1 MTARPLSIHGAWLL
15 QSRVFADDR
24 GTFSEWFK
32 SSLLKELTGESF
44 EPVQAN
50 VSVSNAGVIRGIHY
64 SLAPEGQAKLV
75 TVLHGSIL
83 DVVVDVRI
91 GSPTLGKYESA
102 VLRAGDGQAMF
113 LRHDM
118 AHAFQ
123 ALEDNTVVS
132 YLVSSEYSP
141 TYETE
146 ISPSCSTLNLQWSTD
161 LQAILSDKDSNAA
174 NLVTQESLGKL
185 PVIRNASGGQNK

>member
-1 MTARPLSIHGAWLL
+1 MTAKPLSIHGAWLL

-32 SSLLKELTGESF
+32 SSLLTELTGESF

-64 SLAPEGQAKLV
+64 SLAPRGQAKLV
-75 TVLHGSIL
+75 TVLRGSIM
-83 DVVVDVRI
+83 DVAIDARV
-91 GSPTLGKYESA
+91 GSPTFGKYESA
-102 VLRAGDGQAMF
+102 ELRAGDGQTMF
-113 LRHDM
+113 LRSDL

-141 TYETE
+141 TDEKE
-146 ISPSCSTLNLQWSTD
+146 ISPMCPALNIQWSKK
-161 LQAILSDKDSNAA
+161 LLAIFSEKDQSAPNTFQQSESN
-174 NLVTQESLGKL
+174 LL
-185 PVIRNASGGQNK
+185 PIFRN

>member
-1 MTARPLSIHGAWLL
+1 MTMTPLSIHGAWLL

-32 SSLLKELTGESF
+32 SSLLTELTGESF

-64 SLAPEGQAKLV
+64 SLGTHGQAKLV
-75 TVLHGSIL
+75 TVLRGSIL
-83 DVVVDVRI
+83 DVAIDVRT
-91 GSPTLGKYESA
+91 GSPTFGKYES
-102 VLRAGDGQAMF
+102 VVMTAGDGKTMF

-132 YLVSSEYSP
+132 YLVSTEYSP
-141 TYETE
+141 TDEKE
-146 ISPSCSTLNLQWSTD
+146 ISPMCPHLGIKWD
-161 LQAILSDKDSNAA
+161 A
-174 NLVTQESLGKL
+174 SLL
-185 PVIRNASGGQNK
+185 PVLSEKDLAAPNLDNQVKTGLLPVYTNT

>member
-1 MTARPLSIHGAWLL
+1 MTAKPLSIHGAWLL

-32 SSLLKELTGESF
+32 SSLLTELTGETF

-50 VSVSNAGVIRGIHY
+50 VSVSNVGVIRGIHY
-64 SLAPEGQAKLV
+64 SLAPRGQAKLV
-75 TVLHGSIL
+75 TVLRGSIM
-83 DVVVDVRI
+83 DVAIDARV
-91 GSPTLGKYESA
+91 GSPTFSKYES
-102 VLRAGDGQAMF
+102 VTLRAGDGQTMF
-113 LRHDM
+113 LRSDM

-141 TYETE
+141 TDEKE
-146 ISPSCSTLNLQWSTD
+146 ISPMCSTLNIQWSEG
-161 LQAILSDKDSNAA
+161 LRVVLSEKDRIAPNIEQQSTA
-174 NLVTQESLGKL
+174 NLL
-185 PVIRNASGGQNK
+185 PSFRQ

>member
-1 MTARPLSIHGAWLL
+1 MSAKPLSIHGAWLL

-24 GTFSEWFK
+24 GSFSEWFK
-32 SSLLKELTGESF
+32 SSLLTDLTGESF

-64 SLAPEGQAKLV
+64 SLAPLGQAKLV
-75 TVLHGSIL
+75 TVLRGSIL
-83 DVVVDVRI
+83 DVAIDVRV
-91 GSPTLGKYESA
+91 GSPTFGQYESA
-102 VLRAGDGQAMF
+102 VMVAGDGQTMF

-123 ALEDNTVVS
+123 ALEDDTVVS

-141 TYETE
+141 TDEKE
-146 ISPSCSTLNLQWSTD
+146 ISPMCSTLNIQWSNKHEKLLSEKDRIAPD
-161 LQAILSDKDSNAA
+161 LLQRSAA
-174 NLVTQESLGKL
+174 GLL
-185 PVIRNASGGQNK
+185 PVYEI

>member
-1 MTARPLSIHGAWLL
+1 MTAKPLSIHGAWLL

-32 SSLLKELTGESF
+32 SSLLTELTGETF

-50 VSVSNAGVIRGIHY
+50 VSVSNVGVIRGIHY
-64 SLAPEGQAKLV
+64 SLAPYGQAKLV
-75 TVLHGSIL
+75 TVLRGSIL
-83 DVVVDVRI
+83 DVAIDVRL
-91 GSPTLGKYESA
+91 GSPTFGKFESA
-102 VLRAGDGQAMF
+102 VMVAGDGQTMF
-113 LRHDM
+113 LRSDM

-141 TYETE
+141 TEEKE
-146 ISPSCSTLNLQWSTD
+146 ISPMCIRLGIDWEASVPPVLSEKDRAAPD
-161 LQAILSDKDSNAA
+161 LDQQHTA
-174 NLVTQESLGKL
+174 NLL
-185 PVIRNASGGQNK
+185 PLFSTKGHNSK

>member
-1 MTARPLSIHGAWLL
+1 MSARPLSIHGAWLL

-32 SSLLKELTGESF
+32 SSLLTELTGESF

-64 SLAPEGQAKLV
+64 SLAPRGQAKLV
-75 TVLHGSIL
+75 TVLRGSIL
-83 DVVVDVRI
+83 DVAIDVRV
-91 GSPTLGKYESA
+91 GSPTFGKYHSA
-102 VLRAGDGQAMF
+102 TMAAGDGQAMF
-113 LRHDM
+113 LRRDM

-123 ALEDNTVVS
+123 ALEENTVVS

-141 TYETE
+141 TEEKE
-146 ISPSCSTLNLQWSTD
+146 ISPMCTRLSINWDASIPPVLSEKDRAAPD
-161 LQAILSDKDSNAA
+161 LDQQQIA
-174 NLVTQESLGKL
+174 NLL
-185 PVIRNASGGQNK
+185 PSFSTKGHNSI

>member
-1 MTARPLSIHGAWLL
+1 MTAQPLSIHGAWLL
-15 QSRVFADDR
+15 QSRVFADER

-32 SSLLKELTGESF
+32 SSLLTELTGESF

-50 VSVSNAGVIRGIHY
+50 VSVSTSGVIRGIHY
-64 SLAPEGQAKLV
+64 SLAPRGQAKLV
-75 TVLHGSIL
+75 TVLRGSIL
-83 DVVVDVRI
+83 DVAIDVRI
-91 GSPTLGKYESA
+91 GSPTFGKYDSVE
-102 VLRAGDGQAMF
+102 LCAGDGQAMF

-141 TYETE
+141 TEEKE
-146 ISPSCSTLNLQWSTD
+146 ISPLC
-161 LQAILSDKDSNAA
+161 AILNIQWAQNTQAVLSEKDRVAPDIAKQSA
-174 NLVTQESLGKL
+174 LGLL
-185 PVIRNASGGQNK
+185 PTFRER

>member
-1 MTARPLSIHGAWLL
+1 MTVTPLSIHGAWLL

-32 SSLLKELTGESF
+32 SSLLTELTGESF
-44 EPVQAN
+44 LPVQAN

-64 SLAPEGQAKLV
+64 SLGPHGQAKLV
-75 TVLHGSIL
+75 TVLRGSIL
-83 DVVVDVRI
+83 DVAIDVRT
-91 GSPTLGKYESA
+91 GSPTFGKYES
-102 VLRAGDGQAMF
+102 VVMTAGDGQTMF

-132 YLVSSEYSP
+132 YLISTEYSP
-141 TYETE
+141 ADERE
-146 ISPSCSTLNLQWSTD
+146 ISPMCPTLNIQWTKNLSVVLSEKDQIAPD
-161 LQAILSDKDSNAA
+161 LSEQSAA
-174 NLVTQESLGKL
+174 GLLLRLKY
-185 PVIRNASGGQNK
+185 

>member
-1 MTARPLSIHGAWLL
+1 MTAKPLFIHGAWLL

-32 SSLLKELTGESF
+32 GSLLTELTGESF

-64 SLAPEGQAKLV
+64 SLAPRGQAKLV
-75 TVLHGSIL
+75 TVLRGSIM
-83 DVVVDVRI
+83 DVAIDVRV
-91 GSPTLGKYESA
+91 GSSTFGKYESA
-102 VLRAGDGQAMF
+102 ELRAGDGQTMF

-141 TYETE
+141 TEEKE
-146 ISPSCSTLNLQWSTD
+146 ISPMCSTLNIQWSKQLKTV
-161 LQAILSDKDSNAA
+161 LSEKDRVAPDIAQQSAA
-174 NLVTQESLGKL
+174 GLL
-185 PVIRNASGGQNK
+185 PMFKN

>member
-1 MTARPLSIHGAWLL
+1 MIAKPLSIHGAWLL

-32 SSLLKELTGESF
+32 SSLLTEQTGESF
-44 EPVQAN
+44 VPVQAN

-64 SLAPEGQAKLV
+64 SLAPNGQAKLV
-75 TVLHGSIL
+75 TVLRGSIL
-83 DVVVDVRI
+83 DIAIDVRL
-91 GSPTLGKYESA
+91 GSPSFGKYEA
-102 VLRAGDGQAMF
+102 AKLHAGDGQTMF

-123 ALEDNTVVS
+123 ALENNTVVS

-141 TYETE
+141 ADEKE
-146 ISPSCSTLNLQWSTD
+146 IFPMCPVLNIQW
-161 LQAILSDKDSNAA
+161 AEKIEGILSEKDQSAPTMSELSA
-174 NLVTQESLGKL
+174 KGLL
-185 PVIRNASGGQNK
+185 PFFRNS

>member
-1 MTARPLSIHGAWLL
+1 MSARPLSIHGAWLL

-32 SSLLKELTGESF
+32 SSLLTELTGESF

-64 SLAPEGQAKLV
+64 SLAPRGQAKLV
-75 TVLHGSIL
+75 TVLRGSIL
-83 DVVVDVRI
+83 DVAIDVRV
-91 GSPTLGKYESA
+91 GSPTFGKYQSVTMA
-102 VLRAGDGQAMF
+102 AGDGQAMF

-141 TYETE
+141 TEEKE
-146 ISPSCSTLNLQWSTD
+146 ISPMCTRLSINWDASMRPVLSEKDRAAPDLDQQHTSELLPLFST
-161 LQAILSDKDSNAA
+161 KGHDS
-174 NLVTQESLGKL
+174 Q
-185 PVIRNASGGQNK
+185 

>member
-1 MTARPLSIHGAWLL
+1 MTAKALTIHGAWLL

-32 SSLLKELTGESF
+32 SSLLTELTGESF

-64 SLAPEGQAKLV
+64 SLAPHGQAKLV
-75 TVLHGSIL
+75 TVLRGSIL
-83 DVVVDVRI
+83 DVAIDARV
-91 GSPTLGKYESA
+91 GSPTFGKYESA
-102 VLRAGDGQAMF
+102 VLHAGDGQTMF
-113 LRHDM
+113 LRSDM

-132 YLVSSEYSP
+132 YLVTSEYSP
-141 TYETE
+141 TEEKE
-146 ISPSCSTLNLQWSTD
+146 ISPLCSTLNIQWSEK
-161 LQAILSDKDSNAA
+161 LQVVLSEKDRIAPDISQQSA
-174 NLVTQESLGKL
+174 LGLL
-185 PVIRNASGGQNK
+185 PVLKT

>member
-1 MTARPLSIHGAWLL
+1 MTAKPLSIHGAWLL

-32 SSLLKELTGESF
+32 SSLLTELTGETF

-50 VSVSNAGVIRGIHY
+50 VSVSNVGVIRGIHY
-64 SLAPEGQAKLV
+64 SLAPRGQAKLV
-75 TVLHGSIL
+75 TVLRGSIL
-83 DVVVDVRI
+83 DVAIDVRV
-91 GSPTLGKYESA
+91 GSPTFGKFESA
-102 VLRAGDGQAMF
+102 VMVAGDGQSMF

-141 TYETE
+141 TEEKE
-146 ISPSCSTLNLQWSTD
+146 ISPMCSALNIQWAENLPS
-161 LQAILSDKDSNAA
+161 ILSEKDRVAPDISQQSAA
-174 NLVTQESLGKL
+174 KLLPILES
-185 PVIRNASGGQNK
+185 

>member
-15 QSRVFADDR
+15 QSQVFADDR

-32 SSLLKELTGESF
+32 SSLLTELTGESF

-64 SLAPEGQAKLV
+64 SLAPRGQAKLV
-75 TVLHGSIL
+75 TVLRGSIL
-83 DVVVDVRI
+83 DFAIDARV
-91 GSPTLGKYESA
+91 GSPTFGKHES
-102 VLRAGDGQAMF
+102 VKMVAGDGQAMF

-123 ALEDNTVVS
+123 ALEDNTVVA

-141 TYETE
+141 TEEKE
-146 ISPSCSTLNLQWSTD
+146 ISPLCPELNIQWFQNLEVVLSAKDQAAPD
-161 LQAILSDKDSNAA
+161 LKNQLSNG
-174 NLVTQESLGKL
+174 LL
-185 PVIRNASGGQNK
+185 PLLLS

>member
-1 MTARPLSIHGAWLL
+1 MTAKALSIHGAWLL

-32 SSLLKELTGESF
+32 SSLLTELTGESF

-64 SLAPEGQAKLV
+64 SLAPHGQAKLV
-75 TVLHGSIL
+75 TVLRGSIL
-83 DVVVDVRI
+83 DVAVDVRV
-91 GSPTLGKYESA
+91 GSPTFGTYES
-102 VLRAGDGQAMF
+102 VVMVAGDGHTMF
-113 LRHDM
+113 LRSDM

-141 TYETE
+141 TDEKE
-146 ISPSCSTLNLQWSTD
+146 ISPMCSMLNIQWHDQLRHVLSEKDKMAPNLTIQLQS
-161 LQAILSDKDSNAA
+161 Q
-174 NLVTQESLGKL
+174 QL
-185 PVIRNASGGQNK
+185 PHMRV

>member
-1 MTARPLSIHGAWLL
+1 MTAKPLSIHGAWLL

-32 SSLLKELTGESF
+32 SSLLTELTGETF

-50 VSVSNAGVIRGIHY
+50 VSVSNVGVIRGIHY
-64 SLAPEGQAKLV
+64 SLAPRGQAKLV
-75 TVLHGSIL
+75 TVLQGSIM
-83 DVVVDVRI
+83 DVAIDARV
-91 GSPTLGKYESA
+91 GSPTFGQYVSVELH
-102 VLRAGDGQAMF
+102 AGDGQTMF
-113 LRHDM
+113 LRSDM

-141 TYETE
+141 TDEKE
-146 ISPSCSTLNLQWSTD
+146 ISPMCSTLNIQWAKNLQVV
-161 LQAILSDKDSNAA
+161 LSEKDRIAPNITQQSAA
-174 NLVTQESLGKL
+174 NLLPSFKL
-185 PVIRNASGGQNK
+185 

>member
-1 MTARPLSIHGAWLL
+1 MIAKPLSIHGAWVM
-15 QSRVFADDR
+15 QSQVFADDR

-32 SSLLKELTGESF
+32 SSLLTELTGESF

-64 SLAPEGQAKLV
+64 SLAPRGQAKLV
-75 TVLHGSIL
+75 TVLRGSIL
-83 DVVVDVRI
+83 DVAIDVRI
-91 GSPTLGKYESA
+91 GSPTYGKHDSA
-102 VLRAGDGQAMF
+102 VLQAGDGQAMF

-141 TYETE
+141 TEEKE
-146 ISPSCSTLNLQWSTD
+146 ISPMCTHLSINWDAALPQVLSMKDRAAPD
-161 LQAILSDKDSNAA
+161 LDQQYTAKLLPSLTTKGHNA
-174 NLVTQESLGKL
+174 T
-185 PVIRNASGGQNK
+185 

>member
-1 MTARPLSIHGAWLL
+1 MTAKPLSIHGAWLL

-32 SSLLKELTGESF
+32 SSLLTELTGESF

-64 SLAPEGQAKLV
+64 SVAPRGQAKLV
-75 TVLHGSIL
+75 TVLRGSIL
-83 DVVVDVRI
+83 DVAIDARV
-91 GSPTLGKYESA
+91 GSPTFGKYESA
-102 VLRAGDGQAMF
+102 ELRAGDGQTMF
-113 LRHDM
+113 LRSDM

-141 TYETE
+141 TDEKE
-146 ISPSCSTLNLQWSTD
+146 ISPMCPDLNIEWTKNLQI
-161 LQAILSDKDSNAA
+161 ILSDKDRAA
-174 NLVTQESLGKL
+174 PNMAHQSEHDMLRRIV
-185 PVIRNASGGQNK
+185 

>member
-32 SSLLKELTGESF
+32 SSLLTELTGESF

-50 VSVSNAGVIRGIHY
+50 VSLSSAGVVRGIHY
-64 SLAPEGQAKLV
+64 SLAPHGQAKLV
-75 TVLHGSIL
+75 TVLRGSIM
-83 DVVVDVRI
+83 DVAIDARV
-91 GSPTLGKYESA
+91 GSPTFGKYET
-102 VLRAGDGQAMF
+102 VELHAGDGQAMF

-123 ALEDNTVVS
+123 VLEDNTVVS

-141 TYETE
+141 TEEKE
-146 ISPSCSTLNLQWSTD
+146 ISPMCSTLNIQWSKNLKAVLSEKD
-161 LQAILSDKDSNAA
+161 RIAPDIAQQSAAGLLPILKSS
-174 NLVTQESLGKL
+174 
-185 PVIRNASGGQNK
+185 

>member
-1 MTARPLSIHGAWLL
+1 MSARPLSIHGAWLL

-32 SSLLKELTGESF
+32 SSLLTELTGESF

-64 SLAPEGQAKLV
+64 SLAPRGQAKLV
-75 TVLHGSIL
+75 TVLRGSIL
-83 DVVVDVRI
+83 DVAIDIRV
-91 GSPTLGKYESA
+91 GSPTFGKYQSA
-102 VLRAGDGQAMF
+102 TMAAGDGQAMF

-141 TYETE
+141 AEEKE
-146 ISPSCSTLNLQWSTD
+146 ISPMCSMLNIVWSQKLQVV
-161 LQAILSDKDSNAA
+161 LSEKDRMAPNTSQQSSAY
-174 NLVTQESLGKL
+174 LL
-185 PVIRNASGGQNK
+185 PTFRK

>member
-1 MTARPLSIHGAWLL
+1 MIAKPLSIHGAWLL
-15 QSRVFADDR
+15 QSRVFADNR

-32 SSLLKELTGESF
+32 SSLLTELTGESF

-50 VSVSNAGVIRGIHY
+50 ISVSNAGVIRGIHY
-64 SLAPEGQAKLV
+64 SLAPRGQAKLV
-75 TVLHGSIL
+75 TVLRGSIM
-83 DVVVDVRI
+83 DIAIDARV
-91 GSPTLGKYESA
+91 GSPTFGKYESA
-102 VLRAGDGQAMF
+102 ELRAGDGQAMF

-141 TYETE
+141 TDEKE
-146 ISPSCSTLNLQWSTD
+146 ISPMCSSLNIGWSAKLQVV
-161 LQAILSDKDSNAA
+161 LSDKDRAA
-174 NLVTQESLGKL
+174 PNLVTQQSLNLL
-185 PVIRNASGGQNK
+185 PIFGIS